1 MERNEQEMISFKTEL
16 ALENCLQKTVI
27 DRLHNEKIK
36 KITERKEKGEIW
48 YKSLPKDEK
57 FLYMESTWEQK
68 IKDESLRIIPATREF
83 YKVAKNPAFVEYID
97 NLQALVCRLVKIIL
111 KQKTFAETLLKD
123 NYKVALLEESENG
136 TLEINGKKYIIHE

>member
-1 MERNEQEMISFKTEL
+1 MGRNEQEMISFKTEL

-36 KITERKEKGEIW
+36 KLTERKEKGEKW

-123 NYKVALLEESENG
+123 NYKVVLLEESENG
-136 TLEINGKKYIIHE
+136 TLFINGKKYIIHE

>member
-1 MERNEQEMISFKTEL
+1 MVRNEQEMISFKTEL

-36 KITERKEKGEIW
+36 KITERKEKGETW

-123 NYKVALLEESENG
+123 NYKVVLLEESENG
-136 TLEINGKKYIIHE
+136 TLFINGKKYIIHE

>member
-1 MERNEQEMISFKTEL
+1 
-16 ALENCLQKTVI
+16 
-27 DRLHNEKIK
+27 
-36 KITERKEKGEIW
+36 
-48 YKSLPKDEK
+48 
-57 FLYMESTWEQK
+57 MESTWEQK

-123 NYKVALLEESENG
+123 NYKVVLLEESENG
-136 TLEINGKKYIIHE
+136 QLEINGKKYIIHE